1 MQACPCSACPS
12 VGTIPFVRVLNR
24 KLCGKA
30 CYSRKSPPTCLHWG
44 QLKLLL
50 SEIEFLTPFYGQSLC
65 VIYAGAAPGLH
76 VPMLARMFPSMH
88 FVLVDPAPSFVA
100 NGEYCNVEVI
110 ADFMTDTL
118 AGDFAAK
125 YGPNLLFISDVRVGA
140 TVENESDDAQQQ
152 RIQRDMDAQRGWL
165 MVMRPLSSI
174 LKFRLPWCGG
184 MSKYLSGRIHFPV
197 YGKSLTH
204 EARLVV
210 PKNALDV
217 EYEPQ
222 LYEQQMTYY
231 NRVLRPSIYSTP
243 IGGDPRCYDC
253 TAFRWIVSAYTFV
266 STGGYHST
274 DDMCIAIEMEL
285 NLLKSKWAKIKH

>member
-1 MQACPCSACPS
+1 MLACHCSPCRS

-30 CYSRKSPPTCLHWG
+30 LYSRQSPPKCLHWG

-50 SEIEFLTPFYGQSLC
+50 SEIEFLTPFYGQSLH
-65 VIYAGAAPGLH
+65 VIYAGAAPGVH
-76 VPMLARMFPSMH
+76 VPLLARMFSSMH
-88 FVLVDPAPSFVA
+88 FVLVDPSPSFVV
-100 NGEYCNVEVI
+100 NGEYCNIEVI
-110 ADFMTDTL
+110 VDFMTDAL
-118 AGDFAAK
+118 ATDFAVK

-140 TVENESDDAQQQ
+140 SDENESDEAQQQ
-152 RIQRDMDAQRGWL
+152 RIQLDMDAQRGWL
-165 MVMRPLSSI
+165 EVMRPLSSI
-174 LKFRLPWCGG
+174 LKFRLPWCAGV
-184 MSKYLSGRIHFPV
+184 SKYLCGRIHFPV

-217 EYEPQ
+217 EYDLR

-231 NRVLRPSIYSTP
+231 NRVLRPSIYS
-243 IGGDPRCYDC
+243 ISGDARCYDC
-253 TAFRWIVSAYTFV
+253 TAFRWILSAYTFA
-266 STGGYHST
+266 STGDYHST
-274 DDMCIAIEMEL
+274 DDLCNSIETEL